1 MNVLNVEKVT
11 KGYGSRT
18 LFEEIT
24 LGINEGDKVGVIG
37 INGTGKS
44 TFLKIVAGLVT
55 PDAGRVV
62 KGNGITVSYLP
73 QNPVFEEE
81 DTVIGYV
88 CKGKTDTAHGKNAEA
103 EAKTIL
109 NRLGITDYEQ
119 KITELSGGQRK
130 RAALARTLLV
140 PSEILVMDEPTNH
153 LDNDMVMWLENFLNK
168 FKGQLVMVTHDRY
181 FLDRVT
187 NRIVELDRGQL
198 YCYDTNYSGFLERK
212 AEREEMFASAE
223 KKRKNILR
231 TELEWV
237 RRGCQARSTKQ
248 QARIDRYED
257 LKAKSRA
264 ARAFMEK
271 NTLEINS
278 VSTRIG
284 KKTIE
289 INGVTK
295 RYGQKL
301 LFEDFSHIV
310 LRDERIGIIGP
321 NGCGK
326 STLLKVIA
334 GKTAP
339 DFGYVEIGDTIKIGC
354 FMQENEFPDQSVR
367 VIDFVKN
374 IGEYV
379 ATVDGRI
386 TASQMCERFLFTP
399 DMQYTP
405 ISRLSGGEKRRL
417 YLLSVLMDSPN
428 VLILDEPTN
437 DLDIETLTILEDYI
451 DHFIGMV
458 ITVSHDRY
466 FLDRI
471 ADRIF
476 AFEGNGRISRYEGGF
491 SDYLE
496 KAVKKGVTDRYG
508 TLINVETGG
517 GSDTGVKENNVKMK
531 QKWQAEKKNNQRLK
545 FTFAEQREFET
556 IDDDIAKLEKKLA
569 GIDGDILK
577 FATDSGKLNELTGER
592 TRTEEELNVKMD
604 RWVYLNE
611 LAEKIQNQQK

>member
-1 MNVLNVEKVT
+1 MNILNVEKVT

-18 LFEEIT
+18 LFEDIT
-24 LGINEGDKVGVIG
+24 LGINEGDKIGVIG

-55 PDAGRVV
+55 PDSGKVV

-73 QNPVFEEE
+73 QNPVFEEN

-88 CKGKTDTAHGKNAEA
+88 CKGKTDTAHGRNAEA
-103 EAKTIL
+103 EAKRIL
-109 NRLGITDYEQ
+109 NKLGIADYEQ

-153 LDNDMVMWLENFLNK
+153 LDNDMVIWLENFLNK
-168 FKGQLVMVTHDRY
+168 FKGQLIMVTHDRY

-187 NRIVELDRGQL
+187 NRIVELDRGKL
-198 YCYDTNYSGFLERK
+198 YSYDTNYSGFLERK
-212 AEREEMFASAE
+212 AEREEMLFSTE
-223 KKRKNILR
+223 KKRQNILR
-231 TELEWV
+231 TELAWV

-248 QARIDRYED
+248 QARLDRYED
-257 LKAKSRA
+257 MKAASRA
-264 ARAFMEK
+264 ARASMEK
-271 NTLEINS
+271 NNLEIS
-278 VSTRIG
+278 SISTRIG

-295 RYGQKL
+295 KYGQKL
-301 LFEDFSHIV
+301 LFDNFSHIV

-326 STLLKVIA
+326 STLLKVIT
-334 GKTAP
+334 GKASP
-339 DFGYVEIGDTIKIGC
+339 DSGWVEIGDTIKIGC
-354 FMQENEFPDQSVR
+354 FMQENEFADESVR
-367 VIDFVKN
+367 VIDHIRN
-374 IGEYV
+374 IGEYIT
-379 ATVDGRI
+379 TVDGKV
-386 TASQMCERFLFTP
+386 TASQMCEKFLFAP
-399 DMQYTP
+399 DMQYTT
-405 ISRLSGGEKRRL
+405 ISKLSGGEKRRL
-417 YLLSVLMDSPN
+417 YLLSVLMESPN

-451 DHFIGMV
+451 DNFAGMV

-471 ADRIF
+471 VDRIF
-476 AFEGNGRISRYEGGF
+476 AFEGNGRVSRYEGGF

-496 KAVKKGVTDRYG
+496 KAVAKGITDRFG
-508 TLINVETGG
+508 TLLVTEDKD
-517 GSDTGVKENNVKMK
+517 GSNESNLSVK
-531 QKWQAEKKNNQRLK
+531 QKWKEEKKSNQRLK
-545 FTFAEQREFET
+545 FSYAEQKEFET
-556 IDDDIAKLEKKLA
+556 IDDDIAKLETKLA
-569 GIDGDILK
+569 QIDGDILK
-577 FATDSGKLNELTGER
+577 FATDSGRLNELTKER
-592 TRTEEELNVKMD
+592 ELVEESLNIKME

-611 LAEKIQNQQK
+611 LAERIENQK